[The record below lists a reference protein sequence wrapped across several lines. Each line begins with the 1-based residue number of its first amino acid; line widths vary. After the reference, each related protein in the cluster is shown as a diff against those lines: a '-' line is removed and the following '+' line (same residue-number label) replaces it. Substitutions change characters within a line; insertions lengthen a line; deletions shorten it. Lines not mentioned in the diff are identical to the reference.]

1 MLDRL
6 PPLVP
11 LPLPEPDRRA
21 LRHRAVATVRS
32 AVRHL
37 SGVVVRRV
45 LRRPRPSQAVARSLR
60 LTFETLGAT
69 YVKLGQLV
77 ASSPGVFG
85 DAVANAPAGAAPVAC
100 RRLRAR
106 RRRLELRP
114 RHLPAREAAHVL
126 RALREALHGRR
137 VAALGPRVPERA
149 PGAGRRLTGS
159 GSTPTGA
166 SPPPRSPPAP
176 RPAARPPPPWRAAPR
191 RWRPSRA
198 RGSRP
203 HPRHLHHAPYPAEAP
218 HDAVQLVEAAHHE
231 LEGVLRLA
239 IAEGVHLGAGD
250 VDAGRADRLRHGGEE
265 TRAID
270 ARHLHLDRPR
280 RLLPVHP
287 MHVDPPL
294 GLALQHFG
302 ALERMHGDAAPARD
316 EARDALARQRAAAL
330 PEADEHVLDAR
341 HLHAALRLP
350 PDQAQE
356 PLQPALALLAA
367 PLDLFGRQDAREHA
381 LRGHLPVA
389 DAGEQRLLVA
399 LRELLR
405 HALERAVLAEPGR
418 VELMAGEVAF
428 EDLAPDGDQIGR
440 ASCR

>member
-45 LRRPRPSQAVARSLR
+45 LRRPRPGQAVARSLR

-106 RRRLELRP
+106 RRRLEPRP
-114 RHLPAREAAHVL
+114 RRRPARD
-126 RALREALHGRR
+126 GRWPDR
-137 VAALGPRVPERA
+137 G
-149 PGAGRRLTGS
+149 
-159 GSTPTGA
+159 
-166 SPPPRSPPAP
+166 PPAP
-176 RPAARPPPPWRAAPR
+176 SRRRGRRRPPPARTGRSRAAPR

-294 GLALQHFG
+294 GPALQHFG

-330 PEADEHVLDAR
+330 PEADEHVLDTR

-418 VELMAGEVAF
+418 VELMAG
-428 EDLAPDGDQIGR
+428 G
-440 ASCR
+440 